1 MSLNDL
7 PGEILLHILSYFG
20 TEELCLIAKVS
31 ERLNVLAKDVLRKTL
46 SYSCDRSSDI
56 SHIKKV
62 RCTALLGFTANCLT
76 RFSPSSAQNLKIHF
90 RNWIFFHS
98 EWDKVS
104 FYMLLFC
111 DGKLFLLVISVFM
124 LCYNLHCR
132 FCSFCGQRF

>member
-62 RCTALLGFTANCLT
+62 RCTALLGFMANKLT
-76 RFSPSSAQNLKIHF
+76 KFSPS
-90 RNWIFFHS
+90 
-98 EWDKVS
+98 
-104 FYMLLFC
+104 
-111 DGKLFLLVISVFM
+111 
-124 LCYNLHCR
+124 
-132 FCSFCGQRF
+132 